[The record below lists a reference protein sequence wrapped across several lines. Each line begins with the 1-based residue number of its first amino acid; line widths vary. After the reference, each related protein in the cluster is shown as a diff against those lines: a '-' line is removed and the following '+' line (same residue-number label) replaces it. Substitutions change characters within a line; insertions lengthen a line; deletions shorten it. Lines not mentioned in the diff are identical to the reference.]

1 MELAKK
7 TKLIDDLK
15 GKLQH
20 FSSKRNAKDLGTD
33 EDVVEYLVTMV
44 KDKERIIEELQ
55 LKVSQ
60 LIVSFLVIECIF

>member
-1 MELAKK
+1 MNVELAKK

-15 GKLQH
+15 CKLQH

-60 LIVSFLVIECIF
+60 LVVRGF

>member
-1 MELAKK
+1 VELAKK

-60 LIVSFLVIECIF
+60 LVVRVFW

>member
-1 MELAKK
+1 MELSKK

-15 GKLQH
+15 LKLQH
-20 FSSKRNAKDLGTD
+20 FSSKRNAKDIGTKD

-55 LKVSQ
+55 LK
-60 LIVSFLVIECIF
+60 L

>member
-1 MELAKK
+1 MNVELAKK

-20 FSSKRNAKDLGTD
+20 FSSKRNAKDLGSD

-60 LIVSFLVIECIF
+60 LVVRGF